1 MSIISDFTIEHKKH
15 KRRRDTLLLIGA
27 VLAEIFFIY
36 ANNGKKSGMEDGWM
50 VLFYNMPIVNSLFL
64 PVVSAALASRL
75 MDFEHKGDML
85 KCMYTFTTPA
95 RLFFTKY
102 LYGTLSIA
110 FLTLLQCAGIQALIT
125 ILKFPG
131 NFDFVYMLY
140 HALVTFLTAMTLFSL
155 QLMLSYFIRN
165 QAAGVSLGI
174 IGSFMGLFSAFLPES
189 LFQKI
194 LPWGGFVTSSFVQ
207 MQWDRESGET
217 AFVLTGLSL
226 TPILIHIGW
235 IAILCFISALL
246 LKNTGVEEAQRKHT
260 KTASLDV
267 KIHKR
272 PVEFMKLKA
281 SPAWYAFFIVPVIAA
296 IIGTLNYTANIAIL
310 TEGWYSL
317 WTQHTLFICYF
328 FMPVIIGIFAGCI
341 WRVEHSGTNMNILL
355 THERPIKIVL
365 GKFAATC
372 FVTALS
378 IVWIAALYLL
388 AGKLVH
394 VEGSLPVGLPG
405 WLIMGII
412 AAFAICAFQIF
423 VSLVIR
429 NFVIPIAIA
438 FIGGMA
444 GVGCVAKGRYYATPF
459 SLFDLAMNQRDLS
472 ADYAKFGIISLLM
485 IALFLTFSVMY
496 LGRSDAKSNL

>member
-1 MSIISDFTIEHKKH
+1 MNILRDLLTEHKKH
-15 KRRRDTLLLIGA
+15 KRRRDTLLLIGV
-27 VLAEIFFIY
+27 VLAEVFFIY
-36 ANNGKKSGMEDGWM
+36 ANNGKKSGMEEGWM

-64 PVVSAALASRL
+64 PVAIAALASRL

-85 KCMYTFTTPA
+85 KCLYTFTTPA
-95 RLFFTKY
+95 RVFFTKY
-102 LYGTLSIA
+102 IYGTLSIA
-110 FLTLLQCAGIQALIT
+110 FLTILQCAGIHIMMLL
-125 ILKFPG
+125 LKFPTTYDG
-131 NFDFVYMLY
+131 IYMLY
-140 HALVTFLTAMTLFSL
+140 HALVTFMTAMTLFSL
-155 QLMLSYFIRN
+155 QLLLSYFIRN

-174 IGSFMGLFSAFLPES
+174 IGSFMGLFTAFLPET
-189 LFQKI
+189 LFQKL

-217 AFVLTGLSL
+217 AFTVVKLSL
-226 TPILIHIGW
+226 SPVFINIGW
-235 IAILCFISALL
+235 TALLCFIAVLF
-246 LKNTGVEEAQRKHT
+246 LKNSGVEEAQRKHT

-272 PVEFMKLKA
+272 PAEFMKLKG

-355 THERPIKIVL
+355 THEKPVKIVL

-378 IVWIAALYLL
+378 IVWIVALYLL

-472 ADYAKFGIISLLM
+472 ADYAKFGIFSLLM